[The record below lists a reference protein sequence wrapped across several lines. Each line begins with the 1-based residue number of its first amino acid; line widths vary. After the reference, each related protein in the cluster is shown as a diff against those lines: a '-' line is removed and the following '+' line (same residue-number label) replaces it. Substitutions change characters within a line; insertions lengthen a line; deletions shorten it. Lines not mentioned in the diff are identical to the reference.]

1 MPGDIPSGT
10 FPQMF
15 LEKPHCMG
23 YDEHIKSAESQSN
36 FREEDHM
43 FCKNCGT
50 QLNDDVKFCPRCGT
64 PVMHPRKSSDT
75 VGTGPDF
82 QQQSWQQG
90 QWNQAP
96 QSGPEAPK
104 TKKRSKKVVIIPAV
118 CVAAVAV
125 IGVGVFAMTRTNFF
139 KSRFSSP
146 ASYYADVEQEAMNK
160 AAKQAERSQDYLNQL
175 TGFKANLTIED
186 AGLALFG
193 AAGYDMTD
201 ALNGLKE
208 LELSYSQ
215 GTSGHLWGSQITLSS
230 GDISLMTLNSVIDEN
245 TGDFYA
251 KIPELSPDYLMWA
264 AEDMAAAYGGDPQ
277 ETFSNMMLPESFQL
291 SPMIS
296 RYGEILL
303 EYSDDVSRENSVITV
318 NELEQDAICLTVTY
332 DSQSLENM
340 ARACMETMKTDPQL
354 KELLLWSGAYAYEV
368 NGYGTAEDYYNEF
381 IDSLTESIEN
391 MGEIPSDVYATM
403 NVWVDSDGEIIGRTL
418 DMTQNGESIQVF
430 SYLTAVSH
438 GQFASDMV
446 ISDDSGNNL
455 ILTGSGTLDG
465 NVADGSFTLTGTNV
479 PVLTI
484 DVHDF
489 DLDQRDKGYIN
500 GTFVFSQTGDP
511 QMENYSLSVS
521 CASDADTM
529 DLSLSMLSNDVS
541 LGALNVSFNQEKY
554 SPVLPE
560 GQYAYR
566 IADPDDLEEYAANLD
581 VDGFMSGL
589 MQNAFLKFVLEA
601 SGYVY

>member
-1 MPGDIPSGT
+1 M
-10 FPQMF
+10 
-15 LEKPHCMG
+15 
-23 YDEHIKSAESQSN
+23 
-36 FREEDHM
+36 
-43 FCKNCGT
+43 
-50 QLNDDVKFCPRCGT
+50 
-64 PVMHPRKSSDT
+64 
-75 VGTGPDF
+75 
-82 QQQSWQQG
+82 
-90 QWNQAP
+90 
-96 QSGPEAPK
+96 
-104 TKKRSKKVVIIPAV
+104 
-118 CVAAVAV
+118 
-125 IGVGVFAMTRTNFF
+125 FAMTRTNFF
-139 KSRFSSP
+139 KSRFLSP

-160 AAKQAERSQDYLNQL
+160 AAKQAERSQAYLNQL

-251 KIPELSPDYLMWA
+251 KIPELYPDYLMWA